1 MKTSP
6 PDTQQ
11 EIYHDLLT
19 SIGQMRESLGQLQG
33 TVEALKD
40 QRQETVEALKDQ
52 RKEMVTLLAS
62 LDDRL
67 RTVERRAAMGGIITS
82 GVITTVLAA
91 IGFFFQIKTSG

>member
-1 MKTSP
+1 MNTPAS
-6 PDTQQ
+6 QQ
-11 EIYHDLLT
+11 EILTDLLK
-19 SIGQMRESLGQLQG
+19 SIGQMRESIGQLQG
-33 TVEALKD
+33 TVEAFKE
-40 QRQETVEALKDQ
+40 QRQEMTSWMAK
-52 RKEMVTLLAS
+52 